1 LIFSL
6 PAEFLNTA
14 TDPRRWGLSAGS
26 ITLRWAGRS
35 PDFPLSEFVHLT
47 STLPLVFS
55 LYPVRDE
62 QGSIYI
68 HHNFFCS
75 NSGFVPKSAYC
86 LEKADSVTPTG
97 VPSSNCQEIYSRIDK
112 PRFMLC
118 LKREFISEP
127 NKYDEFEDILS
138 SFISLQLKDCK
149 FITGGIIDAA
159 IYI

>member
-1 LIFSL
+1 
-6 PAEFLNTA
+6 
-14 TDPRRWGLSAGS
+14 
-26 ITLRWAGRS
+26 
-35 PDFPLSEFVHLT
+35 
-47 STLPLVFS
+47 
-55 LYPVRDE
+55 
-62 QGSIYI
+62 
-68 HHNFFCS
+68 
-75 NSGFVPKSAYC
+75 VPKSAYC

-159 IYI
+159 IYISVHCFRVWVFVLDTELCDKEL